1 MRGKGSYFK
10 CCYRLGENEKA
21 RQYLER
27 AIRMTYQKGEG
38 ESDDPEDVMNVAINY
53 NNMCVIALNQ
63 RNY

>member
-1 MRGKGSYFK
+1 
-10 CCYRLGENEKA
+10 
-21 RQYLER
+21 
-27 AIRMTYQKGEG
+27 MTYQKGEG